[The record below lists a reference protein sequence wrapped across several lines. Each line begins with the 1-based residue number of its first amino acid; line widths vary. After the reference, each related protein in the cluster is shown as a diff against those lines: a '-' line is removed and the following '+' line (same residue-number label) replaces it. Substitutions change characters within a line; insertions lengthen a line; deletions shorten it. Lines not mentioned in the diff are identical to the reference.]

1 MLNQSVSTLKGV
13 GKVREA
19 ALHNIGIDTIGDLLN
34 YYPRA
39 YEDRTKF
46 YTLENVPEDIPVCIK
61 ATVGTSVRTALI
73 RKGTTITKCKI
84 FDEYGTVDVIFFN
97 RRFLEKQ
104 LFVGKEYVFFGK
116 VTVFNGKYQMN
127 NPEFEL
133 VGKGKISGKILPIY
147 PLTEGITRSFLTDS
161 MARALANAGEI
172 VDYMPE
178 SIVKQYNLTPLDI
191 AVKNIH
197 FPFSHQR
204 LRDAIN
210 RLCFNELI
218 TYSSALAQ
226 FKSSIRSQS
235 APKMK
240 VISLNPFLEN
250 LPYELTNAQKKAVN
264 DIFEDMYSGYS
275 MNRLV
280 QGDVGSGKTVVA
292 AAAAYLSALN
302 GYQSAVIAPTEILA
316 LQHYKNFTNMFK
328 SMDVRIALLAGS
340 TNKKEKEA
348 IKTAL
353 SNGEIDLL
361 IGTHALL
368 EDNVVFKNPALFVVD
383 EQHRFGVAQ
392 RSKLSKK
399 GQGCHTL
406 VMSATPIPR
415 TLTLII
421 YGELD
426 VSIIDELP
434 PGRQKIDTFFVNTG
448 YDKRLYAFIQ
458 KLINEGS
465 QAYVVCPLA
474 LESEE
479 SDLASAEEYASFLQN
494 NIFPDLSVAM
504 LHGKLKSKEK
514 QAIIERF
521 KNKEIDILVS
531 TTVVEVGVDV
541 PNATLMVVRNA
552 ERFGLS
558 QLHQLRG
565 RVGRGSAKSYCILV
579 SDTSNHETKE
589 RLNIMTKTSDGFKI
603 AQEDLRLR
611 GPGDFFGM
619 AQHGLP
625 KYNSIV
631 NQADMRTVE
640 CAKEISEK
648 IISSDPD
655 LKKPENQWLFK
666 KVHHLR
672 SKLGDSKLN

>member
-1 MLNQSVSTLKGV
+1 MLNTSISTLKGV
-13 GKVREA
+13 GKVRQN
-19 ALHNIGIDTIGDLLN
+19 ALHNVGIDTLGDLLA

-46 YTLENVPEDIPVCIK
+46 YTLDDFPEDTAICFR
-61 ATVGTSVRTALI
+61 ATVGTSVKTTII
-73 RKGTTITKCKI
+73 RKGMTIAKCKV
-84 FDEYGTVDVIFFN
+84 FDEYDTVDITFFN

-104 LFVGKEYVFFGK
+104 LFVGKEYIFYGK
-116 VTVFNGKYQMN
+116 ITSFRGKYQMQ
-127 NPEFEL
+127 NPEFEA
-133 VGKGKISGKILPIY
+133 VGKSKISGKILPIY
-147 PLTEGITRSFLTDS
+147 PLTEGITRNFLINS
-161 MARALANAGEI
+161 MALTLAQIKEI
-172 VDYMPE
+172 PDYMPE
-178 SIVKQYNLTPLDI
+178 SIVKSCGFTSLDTAI
-191 AVKNIH
+191 KNVH
-197 FPFSHQR
+197 FPSSPELLQK
-204 LRDAIN
+204 AVN

-226 FKSSIRSQS
+226 FKSSIRAQN

-250 LPYELTNAQKKAVN
+250 LPFELTNAQKKTIN

-302 GYQSAVIAPTEILA
+302 GYQTAVIAPTEILA
-316 LQHYKNFTNMFK
+316 SQHYKNFTKMF
-328 SMDVRIALLAGS
+328 SGMNVRIALLVGS
-340 TNKKEKEA
+340 TAKKEKEA
-348 IKTAL
+348 IKSAL
-353 SNGEIDLL
+353 ANGEIDLV

-448 YDKRLYAFIQ
+448 YDKRLYAFIN
-458 KLINEGS
+458 KLISEGS

-479 SDLASAEEYASFLQN
+479 SDLASAEEYASFLQRE
-494 NIFPDLSVAM
+494 IFPQLSVAM
-504 LHGKLKSKEK
+504 LHGKLKAKEK
-514 QAIIERF
+514 QAIMERF

-565 RVGRGSAKSYCILV
+565 RVGRGSEKSYCILV
-579 SDTSNHETKE
+579 SDTSNSDTKE

-631 NQADMRTVE
+631 NHADMRTVE
-640 CAKEISEK
+640 CAKAVSEK
-648 IISSDPD
+648 IIADDPE
-655 LKKPENQWLFK
+655 LKKPENQWLYK
-666 KVHHLR
+666 KVHQLR
-672 SKLGDSKLN
+672 NKLGDTKLN